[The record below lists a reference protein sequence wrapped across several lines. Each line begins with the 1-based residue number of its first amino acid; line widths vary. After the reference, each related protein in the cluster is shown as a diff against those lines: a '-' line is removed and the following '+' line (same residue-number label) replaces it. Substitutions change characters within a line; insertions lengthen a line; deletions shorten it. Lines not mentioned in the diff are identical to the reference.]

1 MIQLIDG
8 DREMKK
14 VGSNVARIVSVL
26 NLGLIAVAMLL
37 QLQANKAWAEDGAP
51 VARTTGGQLRG
62 VVKPGGGA
70 QFLGI
75 PYAQPPVGELRWHE
89 PLPAKP
95 WAGVRDASAFG
106 APCAQPVL
114 GAWNRHDAE
123 TSQED
128 CLYLNVVTPVWPAK
142 GKLPVMFW
150 LHGGANE
157 GGTASTTFYND
168 GTLASH
174 GVVVVSV
181 NYRLGIFGFLAHPGL
196 TRESAHHGSG
206 NYGLMDQILALRWVI
221 DNIDKFGGDPANIT
235 VFGQSAGAIDTGLLM
250 TSAAKDLFQK
260 AIEQSGASFSA
271 AVPLITDAEQAGVT
285 AGTNLGAPAGDG
297 AIPFLR
303 KIPAQEL
310 INRWMALKPRP
321 RFGPDVDGW
330 VISRFPALVF
340 ATGQESAIP
349 LMFGTTN
356 HEFGALETGMP
367 ASADGL
373 RRVISN
379 LSGSFAPQVLAAY
392 GLADGGS
399 GTNDAFYG
407 TAEDQWA
414 ADLIFRCPATT
425 QGEWHNA
432 AHHPTYEYEF
442 DHAIPGQES
451 KGAVHSSD
459 LPFVFGS
466 FPRTGNLAGNSGDLD
481 YKISDLMETYWTNF
495 AKTGD
500 PNSSGLPNWPQFGE
514 SKAFIQFKQDGHVV
528 NAAGLRA
535 TQCNAHRLVLAERMK
550 NP

>member
-1 MIQLIDG
+1 MAKNIGRQ
-8 DREMKK
+8 
-14 VGSNVARIVSVL
+14 IVRSISVL
-26 NLGLIAVAMLL
+26 NLALIAVAMLL
-37 QLQANKAWAEDGAP
+37 QLPTNEALADDGGPMAQTR
-51 VARTTGGQLRG
+51 AGQLRG
-62 VVKPGGGA
+62 VATPGGGA

-75 PYAQPPVGELRWHE
+75 PFAQPPVGELRWRE

-95 WAGVRDASAFG
+95 WAGVRDANAFG

-142 GKLPVMFW
+142 AKLPVMFW

-157 GGTASTTFYND
+157 GGTASTVFYNG

-174 GVVVVSV
+174 GVVLVSV
-181 NYRLGIFGFLAHPGL
+181 NYRLGIFGFFAHPGL

-250 TSAAKDLFQK
+250 TSPAKDLFQK

-271 AVPLITDAEQAGVT
+271 AVPLLADAEQAGES

-297 AIPFLR
+297 AIAYLR
-303 KIPAQEL
+303 QIPASEL
-310 INRWMALKPRP
+310 IGKWMVLKPHP

-330 VISRFPALVF
+330 VISRLPAQVF
-340 ATGQESAIP
+340 ASGQESAIP

-356 HEFGALETGMP
+356 REFGAMETGMP
-367 ASADGL
+367 GSADGL
-373 RRVISN
+373 RRMIST
-379 LSGSFAPQVLAAY
+379 LSGSFAPQALAAY

-399 GTNDAFYG
+399 GANDAFYG
-407 TAEDQWA
+407 TAQDQWA

-425 QGEWHNA
+425 QGEWHSA
-432 AHHPTYEYEF
+432 AHRPAYEYEF

-459 LPFVFGS
+459 LPYVFGS
-466 FPRTGNLAGNSGDLD
+466 FPKTGNLAGNAGDID
-481 YKISDLMETYWTNF
+481 YKISDLMETCWTNF
-495 AKTGD
+495 AKAGD
-500 PNSSGLPNWPQFGE
+500 PNSSGLPNWPRFGE
-514 SKAFIQFKQDGHVV
+514 SKAFIQFAQDGHVV
-528 NAAGLRA
+528 NATGLRA
-535 TQCNAHRLVLAERMK
+535 AQCNVYKQAMAERMK
-550 NP
+550 SPR

>member
-1 MIQLIDG
+1 
-8 DREMKK
+8 MKK
-14 VGSNVARIVSVL
+14 VSSSKARIASALNVAS
-26 NLGLIAVAMLL
+26 IAVAMLL
-37 QLQANKAWAEDGAP
+37 QWQATTALAEDGAP
-51 VARTTGGQLRG
+51 TAQTQPGQLRG
-62 VVKPGGGA
+62 IAKPGGGA

-75 PYAQPPVGELRWHE
+75 PYGQPPVGDLRWHE

-95 WAGVRDASAFG
+95 WAGVRDANAFG
-106 APCAQPVL
+106 SPCAQPVL

-123 TSQED
+123 TGQED

-157 GGTASTTFYND
+157 GGTASSSLYND
-168 GTLASH
+168 GTLAGH
-174 GVVVVSV
+174 GVVIVSV
-181 NYRLGIFGFLAHPGL
+181 NYRLGIFGFFAHPGL

-206 NYGLMDQILALRWVI
+206 NYGLMDQILALHWVI

-250 TSAAKDLFQK
+250 TSNAKDLFQK

-271 AVPLITDAEQAGVT
+271 AVPPLADAEQAGVI

-303 KIPAQEL
+303 QIPAQEL
-310 INRWMALKPRP
+310 INKWMALKPRP

-330 VISRFPALVF
+330 VISRLPALVF
-340 ATGQESAIP
+340 TSGQESAIP

-356 HEFGALETGMP
+356 HEFGASDTGMP

-399 GTNDAFYG
+399 GTIDAFYG
-407 TAEDQWA
+407 TAEDQWP

-425 QGEWHNA
+425 QAEWHTA

-451 KGAVHSSD
+451 QGAVHSSD
-459 LPFVFGS
+459 LPYVFGF
-466 FPRTGNLAGNSGDLD
+466 FPKSGNIAGNFAGVDSKLA
-481 YKISDLMETYWTNF
+481 DLMETYWTNF
-495 AKTGD
+495 AKAGD
-500 PNSSGLPNWPQFGE
+500 PNSSGMPNWPQFGE
-514 SKAFIQFKQDGHVV
+514 SQAFIQFTQDGRVV
-528 NAAGLRA
+528 SAAKLRA
-535 TQCNAHRLVLAERMK
+535 TQCDAYRLVLAERK
-550 NP
+550 KLGQ